1 MIQKFLSDGDLE
13 ISGPKRRPLSW
24 RRCGNNFILFIFF
37 SQIDLSKNYPL
48 QIFSLWQHIYV
59 SCCHTC
65 DAVVQ
70 VLLKGCYHI
79 QQYSVPLLSVCS
91 QLQNPGVVPL
101 LRLTNFATQSPFWRE
116 MQRALVEGL
125 VIF

>member
-1 MIQKFLSDGDLE
+1 MEILKSLGQNVDHCHGAGVETILSC
-13 ISGPKRRPLSW
+13 LS
-24 RRCGNNFILFIFF
+24 L
-37 SQIDLSKNYPL
+37 SQIDLSENYPV
-48 QIFSLWQHIYV
+48 QIFSLWPHIYV

-65 DAVVQ
+65 DAMVQ

-91 QLQNPGVVPL
+91 QLQNPGVFPL

>member
-1 MIQKFLSDGDLE
+1 MAQVWKQFYPVYLYHKLTLVKIILS
-13 ISGPKRRPLSW
+13 R
-24 RRCGNNFILFIFF
+24 F
-37 SQIDLSKNYPL
+37 
-48 QIFSLWQHIYV
+48 FSLWPHIYV

-65 DAVVQ
+65 DAMVQ

-91 QLQNPGVVPL
+91 QLQNPGVFPL

>member
-1 MIQKFLSDGDLE
+1 MEILKSLGQNVDHCHGAGVETILSCLSFIHKLTFVKLILSRFLAF
-13 ISGPKRRPLSW
+13 
-24 RRCGNNFILFIFF
+24 GNC
-37 SQIDLSKNYPL
+37 
-48 QIFSLWQHIYV
+48 IYV
-59 SCCHTC
+59 SCYHTC
-65 DAVVQ
+65 YAMVQ

>member
-1 MIQKFLSDGDLE
+1 MEILKSLGQNVDHCHGAGVETILSC
-13 ISGPKRRPLSW
+13 LS
-24 RRCGNNFILFIFF
+24 L
-37 SQIDLSKNYPL
+37 SQSDLSENYPL
-48 QIFSLWQHIYV
+48 QIFSIWQDIYV

-65 DAVVQ
+65 DAMVQ
-70 VLLKGCYHI
+70 VLLKRSYHI
-79 QQYSVPLLSVCS
+79 QQYSVSLLSVCS
-91 QLQNPGVVPL
+91 QFQNPGVVPL